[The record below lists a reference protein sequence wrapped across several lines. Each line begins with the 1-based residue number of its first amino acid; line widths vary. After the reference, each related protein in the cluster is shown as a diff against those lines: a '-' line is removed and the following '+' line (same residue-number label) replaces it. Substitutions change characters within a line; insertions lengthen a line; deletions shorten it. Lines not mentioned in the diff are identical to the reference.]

1 MVKFQRFYFS
11 ESLEGALSDDM
22 LRSHKIIC
30 NRPLIFIFTTALG
43 SYFSCSLIVQL
54 YRVERLQA
62 RLNVMI
68 FMGNFEE
75 DIGILIPV
83 S

>member
-1 MVKFQRFYFS
+1 MK
-11 ESLEGALSDDM
+11 SLEEPFSDDM
-22 LRSHKIIC
+22 LKSHIC
-30 NRPLIFIFTTALG
+30 SRPLIFIFMTALG
-43 SYFSCSLIVQL
+43 SYLSCSLIVQL

>member
-1 MVKFQRFYFS
+1 
-11 ESLEGALSDDM
+11 M
-22 LRSHKIIC
+22 LKSHIC
-30 NRPLIFIFTTALG
+30 NRPLIFIFMTALG
-43 SYFSCSLIVQL
+43 SYLSYSLIVQL